1 MIFFV
6 YRFLCLK
13 IYFFSAFSFLLG
25 QANNSGSIGD
35 SFYGINRHTVT
46 SVVNNV
52 GFSNS
57 LIIPQELFIKSEM
70 TSLYAGDKSKLDAG
84 IRFDDGTLTSI
95 LHSDVN
101 WNVSSPNV
109 LIENGFLKAKE
120 IDSNTRVSI
129 EATSHGLQA
138 RLFIR
143 LRKNV
148 SSSNNSVT
156 SNSKNGALSN
166 STDLNLPGWKKS
178 EWFGAYLS
186 NDDNW
191 IYHQHHGWLFSVS
204 KLPSS
209 LWMWSPSQKWL
220 WTGPGI
226 YPHIYRQKDGDWL
239 YFVSQ
244 ALPRKFYYNQSSK
257 KLESAE

>member
-1 MIFFV
+1 MNFLV
-6 YRFLCLK
+6 YRFLSLK
-13 IYFFSAFSFLLG
+13 IYFLSAFYALFG
-25 QANNSGSIGD
+25 QVSNSGSIGD
-35 SFYGINRHTVT
+35 SFYGINRHTGS

-57 LIIPQELFIKSEM
+57 LILPQELFIKSEM
-70 TSLYAGDKSKLDAG
+70 ASLYAGDKSKLDAG

-101 WNVSSPNV
+101 WNVSSPDV

-120 IDSNTRVSI
+120 IDSNTRVSV
-129 EATSHGLQA
+129 EATSRGLQA
-138 RLFIR
+138 TLFIR

-148 SSSNNSVT
+148 LSSDNSVT
-156 SNSKNGALSN
+156 SISKNGALSN
-166 STDLNLPGWKKS
+166 STDLNIPGWKKS
-178 EWFGAYLS
+178 DWFGAYLS

-204 KLPSS
+204 KLPNS

-226 YPHIYRQKDGDWL
+226 YPHIFRQKDGDWL

-257 KLESAE
+257 KLESAD